1 MEEHILGGTNSWRNK
16 SLNKRLPGQFNG
28 FLIKSTD
35 KSLLCHWL
43 CLLFGC
49 DLFGCNLFGV
59 WLQYV
64 WLQYVWCLITVVVSM
79 YMYVLLLLLLLRE
92 GQPPWGPFPYL
103 QFLIPFTDVPLSIR
117 KDLRPPESRK
127 FGNSMKYGLKSYLLV
142 VNSEFR
148 V

>member
-1 MEEHILGGTNSWRNK
+1 M
-16 SLNKRLPGQFNG
+16 
-28 FLIKSTD
+28 
-35 KSLLCHWL
+35 
-43 CLLFGC
+43 FGYNM
-49 DLFGCNLFGV
+49 FG
-59 WLQYV
+59 V

-117 KDLRPPESRK
+117 KDSRPPESRK
-127 FGNSMKYGLKSYLLV
+127 FGNSMKYGLKIYLLV